1 MGVLILQTVVSPE
14 NSQNLSCSLRFVWLI
29 FFVSN
34 LCLHKYIVFICEI
47 TEIHLRELFMQV
59 LMMIS
64 KMLLSAVI
72 IMFTLFH
79 ACASCFCVVVTG
91 IAEQVPCNT
100 RKKGWKRETFQCL
113 HLSYQSWMSQI
124 SFSFAPLMSSSTAL
138 TVWEKSD
145 LWIQEKLNFCSN
157 TIDER

>member
-14 NSQNLSCSLRFVWLI
+14 KSQNLSCSLRFVWLI

-100 RKKGWKRETFQCL
+100 RKKGWKRKTFQCL

>member
-34 LCLHKYIVFICEI
+34 LCLHKYTVFICEI

-100 RKKGWKRETFQCL
+100 RKKGWKRKTFQCL